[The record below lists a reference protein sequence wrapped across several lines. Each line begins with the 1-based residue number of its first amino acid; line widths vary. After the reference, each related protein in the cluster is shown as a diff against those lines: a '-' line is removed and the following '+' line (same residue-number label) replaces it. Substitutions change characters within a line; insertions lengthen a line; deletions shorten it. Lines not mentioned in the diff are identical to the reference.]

1 MNWKALTK
9 TARRTLSRNS
19 SKILLGFGIAGA
31 FTAVG
36 FAITATPKAM
46 ILLDEKKKELGV
58 EKLDAKTIV
67 KTAAPVYIPTAI
79 SMAVSTGC
87 IIGASSVNDRR
98 NAALAAAYTMS
109 ETALRSYQDKV
120 AATIGEDKAQEIKEA
135 VTLEKMAKCPEPDEI
150 PTAKNLAPDDV
161 SYDKKVKCWE
171 SLSGKYFWTT
181 RNAIEKALNG
191 LNKQLLS
198 DLSVTENDL
207 YDYLG
212 MEHCKNG
219 DLLGWDTQSCMMV
232 DGDPGSGKSTVLNI
246 VQKLFEGYCG
256 VFDSRAL
263 GSSSNAFALE
273 AFKSNPLVSITCIW
287 RTLLTGLILI
297 RWQRKLLLSQEPTER
312 ASVSLKCWTD

>member
-1 MNWKALTK
+1 MNWKTLTK
-9 TARRTLSRNS
+9 TAKRTLSRNG

-36 FAITATPKAM
+36 FAISATPKAM
-46 ILLDEKKKELGV
+46 ILLEEKKQELGV

-219 DLLGWDTQSCMMV
+219 DLLGA
-232 DGDPGSGKSTVLNI
+232 
-246 VQKLFEGYCG
+246 GY
-256 VFDSRAL
+256 S
-263 GSSSNAFALE
+263 
-273 AFKSNPLVSITCIW
+273 
-287 RTLLTGLILI
+287 
-297 RWQRKLLLSQEPTER
+297 
-312 ASVSLKCWTD
+312 

>member
-9 TARRTLSRNS
+9 TAKRTLSRNS
-19 SKILLGFGIAGA
+19 SKILLGLGIAGA

-135 VTLEKMAKCPEPDEI
+135 VALDKMAKCPEPDEI

-181 RNAIEKALNG
+181 RNAIYREYSLH
-191 LNKQLLS
+191 LYYQLQRRPQPRPLRLQQAPGQSGS
-198 DLSVTENDL
+198 DRRHGASSDGHGRND
-207 YDYLG
+207 
-212 MEHCKNG
+212 
-219 DLLGWDTQSCMMV
+219 QA
-232 DGDPGSGKSTVLNI
+232 DPSESGKDL
-246 VQKLFEGYCG
+246 
-256 VFDSRAL
+256 
-263 GSSSNAFALE
+263 
-273 AFKSNPLVSITCIW
+273 
-287 RTLLTGLILI
+287 
-297 RWQRKLLLSQEPTER
+297 
-312 ASVSLKCWTD
+312 